1 MCFPY
6 FGADGKPFG
15 YVRLK
20 RDKPRMK
27 HGKPIKYESPKES
40 QNRAYFPPGTR
51 GALADPTKPLILTEG
66 EKKAA
71 KADQEGFA
79 CIGLTGVDCFLK
91 KAERDGTGQR
101 IGQKELADDWVTHVR
116 SHQPP
121 GRGPRHIMRLNP

>member
-71 KADQEGFA
+71 KADQEGFP
-79 CIGLTGVDCFLK
+79 CIGLTGVNGWQNKRPKDAAGK
-91 KAERDGTGQR
+91 GTGERQL
-101 IGQKELADDWVTHVR
+101 IPDLAAID
-116 SHQPP
+116 
-121 GRGPRHIMRLNP
+121 